1 MKGGRPKHNS
11 YNSSKIR
18 GNVFRSKED
27 EPIYFKAGEEV
38 VHRHR
43 LPQHLRLPEDQE
55 EAQAAGP
62 GVDFITLF

>member
-1 MKGGRPKHNS
+1 MVGLRIARTTLQKFGEMFFDQKRMS
-11 YNSSKIR
+11 RFI
-18 GNVFRSKED
+18 FQ
-27 EPIYFKAGEEV
+27 AGEEV

-62 GVDFITLF
+62 GVNFITLF